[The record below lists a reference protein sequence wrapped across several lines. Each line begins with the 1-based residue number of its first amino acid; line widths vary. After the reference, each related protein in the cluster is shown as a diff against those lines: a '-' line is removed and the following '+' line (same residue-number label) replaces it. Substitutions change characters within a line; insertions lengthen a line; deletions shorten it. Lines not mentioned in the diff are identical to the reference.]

1 MLALQSWHSSHEMV
15 AKKGRKKPLTVCLW
29 LFERRS
35 GGLWQD
41 IIFLWFCL
49 SGAGKAQ
56 VWVLANNLTPSWHLR
71 WPFESQYKLTPSWL
85 LTARTSFFN
94 IQYLQISPK
103 VEIWLV
109 CDSKRHHSHI
119 SVCFSYHKLKRARK
133 YLKFK
138 DNGKEGSEQRTI
150 RVQVKARSAAVSALE
165 LGHQCCFPKTGIW
178 PRSFLSQLFGTDC
191 DWSQVFSS
199 GNWWANCSTSRLHF
213 CPAPSS
219 PVVKFLAATVQLGR
233 WSSDCLTT
241 FWTKPVSLISQQSIY
256 NDFD

>member
-94 IQYLQISPK
+94 IQYL
-103 VEIWLV
+103 
-109 CDSKRHHSHI
+109 HSVQKWKSDWSAIVNI
-119 SVCFSYHKLKRARK
+119 SVCFSYRKLKRARK

-138 DNGKEGSEQRTI
+138 DNGKEGWEQRTI

-165 LGHQCCFPKTGIW
+165 LGHQCCFPKTGISLRFCPNFW
-178 PRSFLSQLFGTDC
+178 ASDC
-191 DWSQVFSS
+191 DWS
-199 GNWWANCSTSRLHF
+199 
-213 CPAPSS
+213 
-219 PVVKFLAATVQLGR
+219 
-233 WSSDCLTT
+233 
-241 FWTKPVSLISQQSIY
+241 
-256 NDFD
+256 